1 MPLTVLLFYKYV
13 RVEDP
18 AALRDELRR
27 LCASLG
33 LKGRIIVAM
42 EGINGTVAGS
52 PEATGKFQEGMLSDP
67 RFAGL
72 EFKVSSG
79 PAETFPRLSIK
90 ARKEIVTLGLT
101 EDVDAQQ
108 GGVHLTPEQWKR
120 MIESDSD
127 VVLFDARNRYESGVG
142 RFKGAITPEIE
153 NFREL
158 PKVLPEYEALKD
170 KKVLMY
176 CTGGIRCE
184 KASALLR
191 REGFQHVYQL
201 HGGILNYLRE
211 VNGDHWEGECFVFD
225 QRMTDPA
232 ARTADV
238 VGRCAHSGRPTDHFI
253 NCLHDPCHRLFLV
266 DATAVREDRNHQLCP
281 TCLTAG
287 LTWETADS
295 VGSPARASLP
305 PKPRKP
311 RRKKRPVDSGPQSAR
326 ARKRLP

>member
-18 AALRDELRR
+18 IALRDEQRR
-27 LCASLG
+27 LCASLE
-33 LKGRIIVAM
+33 LKGRIIVAT

-52 PEATGKFQEGMLSDP
+52 PPAARKYQEVMLSDP
-67 RFAGL
+67 RFAGM
-72 EFKVSSG
+72 EFKISSG

-90 ARKEIVTLGLT
+90 ARKEIVTLGLV
-101 EDVDAQQ
+101 EDVDARQ
-108 GGVHLTPEQWKR
+108 GGAHLTPEQWKR
-120 MIESDSD
+120 MIENDPG
-127 VVLFDARNRYESGVG
+127 VVLFDARNRYESDVG
-142 RFKGAITPEIE
+142 RFKGAITSEIE

-158 PKVLPEYEALKD
+158 PKALAACENLKD
-170 KKVLMY
+170 KKILMY

-191 REGFQHVYQL
+191 REGFRHVYQL

-211 VNGDHWEGECFVFD
+211 FNGDHWEGECFVFD

-238 VGRCAHSGRPTDHFI
+238 VGRCAHSGRPAGHFI

-266 DATAVREDRNHQLCP
+266 DQGVVRENPNHQLCP
-281 TCLTAG
+281 ACLAAG
-287 LTWETADS
+287 LTWETADY
-295 VGSPARASLP
+295 VASPARLRLP
-305 PKPRKP
+305 PKPRQP
-311 RRKKRPVDSGPQSAR
+311 RRRKARMDSQ
-326 ARKRLP
+326 RKFV